1 MATFE
6 DKIEEARLLYDNE
19 QFHSALDI
27 YKQLY
32 REDPNNLVVINNM
45 VSTYVKISDYNQAI
59 KYANIFLDIDSKNI
73 NVLYSKT
80 VSLLNLKRFDEALE
94 TINKVIEINPS
105 DLNSYTFKYKILNAL
120 NREEDKKVFFRDLKN
135 NNPRNFARLIIVLGF
150 LKEQGDQITLKEFDN
165 MSEIKIKD
173 KVNEIVEDFSFL
185 YMDTKYP
192 FVEYRQELLIYFLN
206 NLLENNPILVEALD
220 LIKNDDYETALVK
233 VDSLLDANIELDS
246 QIEDDSIDLSY
257 EAKNKDLLIYKSV
270 ILFNLN
276 DEKDALNIINQL
288 LKIDKNSLEIY
299 SIRGI
304 IQSSLGNYN
313 NASRSFKK
321 AIDIDDE
328 IPDLWI
334 LYIYSLSL
342 NDNIDKAIKENQ
354 KALESIPE
362 NKKLMN
368 IFKEAG
374 LKN

>member
-206 NLLENNPILVEALD
+206 NLLENNPNLVEVLD

-342 NDNIDKAIKENQ
+342 NDNVDKAIEENK
-354 KALESIPE
+354 KALESIPDNE
-362 NKKLMN
+362 KLMN
-368 IFKEAG
+368 MFKEAG

>member
-321 AIDIDDE
+321 AIDINDE

-342 NDNIDKAIKENQ
+342 NDNIDNAIKENQ

-362 NKKLMN
+362 NEKLMN